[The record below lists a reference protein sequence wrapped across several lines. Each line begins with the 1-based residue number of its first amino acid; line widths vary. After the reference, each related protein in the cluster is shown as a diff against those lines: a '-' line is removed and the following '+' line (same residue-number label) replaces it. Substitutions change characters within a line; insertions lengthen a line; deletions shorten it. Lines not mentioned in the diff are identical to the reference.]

1 MRTKSDIRIR
11 PYTLAVVI
19 AAAAVVMNA
28 QPILALDQVTIT
40 EPNHVIGYLPLYV
53 AQRRGF
59 FAEQGIEATWTT
71 IETGSGPTNAIL
83 TGQAFAML
91 GGPEHNAYATIK
103 GADLRAI
110 AGVLMRSS
118 VYVMA
123 AKGQEP
129 VSRPGSAAEWAS
141 YFNGRTIGT
150 GAYGSTPNSV
160 TRFLLTQFGLRANAD
175 VQLIEMPS
183 TAIVAA
189 MKAGR
194 IQVGIVN
201 EPLITQGIRDSIWG
215 EPIYAVPLEL
225 GPYAWATVNV
235 RADTIAHQP
244 ELLERL
250 VRALAK
256 GLNATYSDPA
266 ASVGVATQEFPTMA
280 LEDLTAAV
288 KRCLADQLWSK
299 DGFIEPAAW
308 TMAQNVVRSAGLLK
322 QEVPYEEVIDMRF
335 VKR

>member
-28 QPILALDQVTIT
+28 QPIFALDQVTIT

-59 FAEQGIEATWTT
+59 FAEEGIEATWTT

-91 GGPEHNAYATIK
+91 GGPEHNAYARIK

-123 AKGQEP
+123 AKGQES

-141 YFNGRTIGT
+141 YFKGRTIGT

-160 TRFLLTQFGLRANAD
+160 TRFLLTPFGLRANAD

-194 IQVGIVN
+194 IQVGVVN
-201 EPLITQGIRDSIWG
+201 EPLADRHQGHHRDG
-215 EPIYAVPLEL
+215 
-225 GPYAWATVNV
+225 
-235 RADTIAHQP
+235 RHADAN
-244 ELLERL
+244 
-250 VRALAK
+250 
-256 GLNATYSDPA
+256 GL
-266 ASVGVATQEFPTMA
+266 
-280 LEDLTAAV
+280 
-288 KRCLADQLWSK
+288 
-299 DGFIEPAAW
+299 
-308 TMAQNVVRSAGLLK
+308 
-322 QEVPYEEVIDMRF
+322 
-335 VKR
+335 

>member
-1 MRTKSDIRIR
+1 MTIRRKSDPRIR
-11 PYTLAVVI
+11 PCALAVVI
-19 AAAAVVMNA
+19 AAVAVVMNA
-28 QPILALDQVTIT
+28 QPIFALDQVTIT

-83 TGQAFAML
+83 TGHAFAML
-91 GGPEHNAYATIK
+91 GGPEHNAYARIK
-103 GADLRAI
+103 GADLRAV

-141 YFNGRTIGT
+141 YIKGRTIGT

-194 IQVGIVN
+194 IQVGVVN
-201 EPLITQGIRDSIWG
+201 EPLVTQGIRDSIWG
-215 EPIYAVPLEL
+215 EPIYAVPVEL

-235 RADTIAHQP
+235 RADTITHQP
-244 ELLERL
+244 GLLERSL
-250 VRALAK
+250 S
-256 GLNATYSDPA
+256 GMGS
-266 ASVGVATQEFPTMA
+266 TQRTLIP
-280 LEDLTAAV
+280 
-288 KRCLADQLWSK
+288 
-299 DGFIEPAAW
+299 
-308 TMAQNVVRSAGLLK
+308 
-322 QEVPYEEVIDMRF
+322 
-335 VKR
+335 